1 MQFLILLVSFF
12 SFAATPAAT
21 APAIDGDKLE
31 KVTIKTSAVGEMC
44 KVTIEKALY
53 ALEGVEKAE
62 LDLVTKKVKVK
73 YDADM
78 VDVATMRQAISA
90 AGYDADDIPARP
102 KAKAA
107 LPKCCKK
114 GKSCSSEKK
123 AGI

>member
-1 MQFLILLVSFF
+1 MQLLILFISLF
-12 SFAATPAAT
+12 SFAATPVADASLEG
-21 APAIDGDKLE
+21 AKLE

-53 ALEGVEKAE
+53 ALDGVEKAE

-73 YDADM
+73 YDAEM
-78 VDVATMRQAISA
+78 VDAATLRQAISA

-102 KAKAA
+102 QAKDA

-114 GKSCSSEKK
+114 GKSCKGKE
-123 AGI
+123 GV